1 MIFLKYKQPRAEYV
15 QFQRLVLGLITLG
28 SVLFE
33 NIELIQLFTFLSAV
47 SFITTMNYS
56 PTTFMF
62 RLFSYML
69 GKPLFT
75 TAPQYAH
82 SYITNRLAEIFEDL
96 MRIAGGLG
104 ILYLYTFSVMGAWM
118 MASFMG
124 IAMMISSFF
133 GFCLSSLMYIGY
145 KKVMNMFGSNNE

>member
-1 MIFLKYKQPRAEYV
+1 MIFLKYKQPQAEYV
-15 QFQRLVLGLITLG
+15 QFQRLVLGLITLA

-33 NIELIQLFTFLSAV
+33 NIEFVQLFLLLSVV

-56 PTTFMF
+56 PTTFLF
-62 RLFSYML
+62 RILSFILSQ
-69 GKPLFT
+69 PLFT

-96 MRIAGGLG
+96 MRIGGGLV
-104 ILYLYTFSVMGAWM
+104 ILYIYSFSALGAWM

-145 KKVMNMFGSNNE
+145 KKIMNMFGSKNE

>member
-1 MIFLKYKQPRAEYV
+1 MIFLKYKQPQAEYV
-15 QFQRLVLGLITLG
+15 QFQRLALGLIILG

-56 PTTFMF
+56 PTTFLF
-62 RLFSYML
+62 RLLSFL
-69 GKPLFT
+69 FAKPFFT

-96 MRIAGGLG
+96 MRIGGGLM
-104 ILYLYTFSVMGAWM
+104 IIYIYSFSMMGAWM

-145 KKVMNMFGSNNE
+145 KKLVKIFGS

>member
-33 NIELIQLFTFLSAV
+33 NIELIQLFTLLSAI

-56 PTTFMF
+56 PTTFLF
-62 RLFSYML
+62 RVLSFLLS
-69 GKPLFT
+69 KPLFT

-96 MRIAGGLG
+96 MRIGGGLTV
-104 ILYLYTFSVMGAWM
+104 LYLYSFSVMSAWI

-145 KKVMNMFGSNNE
+145 KRLMNMLGSKHE